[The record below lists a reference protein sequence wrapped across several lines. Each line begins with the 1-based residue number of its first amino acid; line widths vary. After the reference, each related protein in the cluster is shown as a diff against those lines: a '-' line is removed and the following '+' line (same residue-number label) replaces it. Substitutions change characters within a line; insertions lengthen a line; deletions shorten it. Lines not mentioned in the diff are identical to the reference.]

1 VHHTHCH
8 EEFTNNEGDSLPYSS
23 SVPPAWYRAEA
34 RTKQLSTANALAPF
48 PKLMHA
54 GEYEWVPLAEDHAA
68 AQQQQQVSGLSGS
81 ETFAAGGSYR
91 WSCCLHPLR
100 DARGCQAVDVDA
112 RKKRRVLARS
122 DDPHSAAAWGMGC
135 ASMSGGAGAVGIHS
149 RTNNASIGGGNAFT
163 SAAAAGV
170 ARSAGLDLTHVR
182 ARSGQAAAALS
193 ASLRSSP
200 VVGGTAGVAARSS
213 SSGMGLSGPGVAAVL
228 RYEHTGR
235 FETLKTS
242 TDGEAMWSCCGA
254 ASADSVGCV
263 AKTVTREAR
272 WQMESP

>member
-1 VHHTHCH
+1 
-8 EEFTNNEGDSLPYSS
+8 
-23 SVPPAWYRAEA
+23 
-34 RTKQLSTANALAPF
+34 
-48 PKLMHA
+48 
-54 GEYEWVPLAEDHAA
+54 
-68 AQQQQQVSGLSGS
+68 
-81 ETFAAGGSYR
+81 
-91 WSCCLHPLR
+91 
-100 DARGCQAVDVDA
+100 VDVDA